1 MNRYKIVLISFLF
14 YFSIANAQQ
23 KLSESA
29 TISVITCAPG
39 NLIYECF
46 GHTAI
51 RVQDPDQKGFDF
63 VFNYGIFE
71 FNKPNFEL
79 NFAKGFMEYKLGVQ
93 RFDGFTG
100 VYTRDNRTITEQ
112 VLNLNQEKKQQ
123 FFDYLVWN
131 EKPEN
136 RYYMY
141 NYFDDNCA
149 TKVRVVIEDEVGL
162 KVSYNTKFKENEGLT
177 YRQLIHKYAHNNRW
191 SQLGI
196 DLCLGMSLDEV
207 LEDRE
212 YDFLPDYLFETI
224 KSAEFDGKP
233 LVKEELEIHHG
244 EPRESSSWFTH
255 PILIFW
261 IFIIALM
268 ALMTKT
274 SEKTNKTIEAVFLGI
289 TGFIGAFLLF
299 IWFGTNHTD
308 AANNLNL
315 LWAMPMNL
323 LLIALP
329 QDFKRKYYLFYGLL
343 LAIMLLNWIWFPQS
357 INNAFLP
364 LVAFLC
370 FRSFAGYFRL
380 CD

>member
-1 MNRYKIVLISFLF
+1 MNRLILLIVA
-14 YFSIANAQQ
+14 FSAWCTSAIAQQ

-51 RVQDPDQKGFDF
+51 RVQDPEQKDFDF

-79 NFAKGFMEYKLGVQ
+79 NFAKGYMEYKLGVQ
-93 RFDGFTG
+93 RFDAFKG
-100 VYTRDNRTITEQ
+100 VYTKDNRTITEQ
-112 VLNLNQEKKQQ
+112 VFNLNQEEKQQ

-141 NYFDDNCA
+141 DYFDDNCA
-149 TKVRVVIEDEVGL
+149 TKVRVVIEDEIGL
-162 KVSYNTKFKENEGLT
+162 NVSYNTNFKEEEGLT
-177 YRQLIHKYAHNNRW
+177 YRQVIEKYAHNNRW

-212 YDFLPDYLFETI
+212 YDFLPDYLFETLE
-224 KSAEFDGKP
+224 SAEFDGKP
-233 LVKEELEIHHG
+233 LVKEEIEIHSG
-244 EPRESSSWFTH
+244 VPRTSSRWFSH
-255 PILIFW
+255 PVLIFW
-261 IFIIALM
+261 ILFIALIAIM
-268 ALMTKT
+268 SKT
-274 SEKTNKTIEAVFLGI
+274 SEKTNKLIDAAILGV

-299 IWFGTNHTD
+299 VWLGTNHTD

-315 LWAMPMNL
+315 LWAMPLNL
-323 LLIALP
+323 VLIALP
-329 QDFKRKYYLFYGLL
+329 KNIKRKYYLFYGLL
-343 LAIMLLNWIWFPQS
+343 LAVILLNWAWFPQE
-357 INNAFLP
+357 INNAFFP
-364 LVAFLC
+364 LIGFLC
-370 FRSFAGYFRL
+370 FRSFTGYFRL